1 MMSGGLSRRAD
12 ELAGARV
19 PFVAVT
25 AVRAQ
30 HPTSVR
36 PGDSAVVLADGTIEG
51 FVGGACAQSSVRLY
65 ASRVLETGEP
75 LLLRLEPGT
84 GSTEDSEGVVV
95 AHNPC
100 LSGGTIELFLEP
112 RLPPPRVVVAGDAPI
127 ARALEELGRAAG
139 YDVVRGDP
147 SQLDPQPGDAAVVVA
162 SHGIDEE
169 GILAAALE
177 RGVGYVALVS
187 SEKRGAAVRDS
198 LDVPPDLRSRLHA
211 PAGLALGARTPVE
224 VAISVLAQLV
234 AESRAQPALSAEI
247 PSTAIDPVC
256 GMEVGVSEATPHLV
270 LDGATVY
277 FCCDGCRSTY
287 AERDAGHRPRA
298 RGG

>member
-1 MMSGGLSRRAD
+1 MISGGLARRAD
-12 ELAGARV
+12 ELAAARV

-36 PGDSAVVLADGTIEG
+36 PGDTAVVLADGTIEG

-65 ASRVLETGEP
+65 ATRVLETGEP
-75 LLLRLEPGT
+75 LLLRLEPGAGT
-84 GSTEDSEGVVV
+84 TEDAEGVVV

-147 SQLDPQPGDAAVVVA
+147 AELDPQPDDAAVVVA
-162 SHGIDEE
+162 SHGIEE
-169 GILAAALE
+169 ERVLTAALE

-187 SEKRGAAVRDS
+187 SEKRGSAVRDS
-198 LDVPPDLRSRLHA
+198 LELPPELRARLHA
-211 PAGLALGARTPVE
+211 PAGLALGAQTPVE
-224 VAISVLAQLV
+224 VAIAILAQLV
-234 AESRAQPALSAEI
+234 AETRAQPALPVEVPA
-247 PSTAIDPVC
+247 TAIDPIC
-256 GMEVGVSEATPHLV
+256 GMEVAVSDATPQLV
-270 LDGATVY
+270 AGGETFY
-277 FCCDGCRSTY
+277 FCCEGCRSAY
-287 AERDAGHRPRA
+287 AERDAGDWPRPR
-298 RGG
+298 GG